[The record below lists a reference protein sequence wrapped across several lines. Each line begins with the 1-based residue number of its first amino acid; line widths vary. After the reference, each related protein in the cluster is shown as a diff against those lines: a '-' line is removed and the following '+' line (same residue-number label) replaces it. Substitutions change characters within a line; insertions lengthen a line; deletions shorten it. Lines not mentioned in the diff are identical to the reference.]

1 MHGFSG
7 EAAKTREIKNTMGMQ
22 EGTVENR
29 IALCKLFEKG
39 IGKGFFLIEDMEK
52 DKFRGRRLISFH
64 ILGLL

>member
-7 EAAKTREIKNTMGMQ
+7 EAAKTREVKNTMGMQ

-39 IGKGFFLIEDMEK
+39 IGKGFF
-52 DKFRGRRLISFH
+52 F
-64 ILGLL
+64 